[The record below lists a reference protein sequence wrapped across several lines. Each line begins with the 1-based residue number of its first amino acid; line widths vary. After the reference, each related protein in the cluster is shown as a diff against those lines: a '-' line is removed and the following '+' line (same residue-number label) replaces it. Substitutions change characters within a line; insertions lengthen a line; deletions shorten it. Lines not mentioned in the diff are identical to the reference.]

1 MVGFQLRTPTPR
13 SLTTCKRCIHYWQAT
28 SGAKYCLELTL
39 EGAAA
44 GIGRAV
50 ALRLIADGIK
60 NVALIDLIEAHL
72 ADIAAKIV
80 ELDPS
85 IEVLKIGADCSKEYQ
100 VDSAV
105 EKTVATFG
113 RLDIC
118 FNGAGI
124 PGTIARTADINSDN
138 LDAVLGVNLKGVWY
152 CERAQVGVGADEFP
166 NSDCFVISF

>member
-1 MVGFQLRTPTPR
+1 
-13 SLTTCKRCIHYWQAT
+13 
-28 SGAKYCLELTL
+28 L
-39 EGAAA
+39 EGAGA

-72 ADIAAKIV
+72 ADVAAKIV

-85 IEVLKIGADCSKEYQ
+85 TEVLKIGADCSKEYQ

-124 PGTIARTADINSDN
+124 PGTIAGTADINSDN

-166 NSDCFVISF
+166 NSECLVISF